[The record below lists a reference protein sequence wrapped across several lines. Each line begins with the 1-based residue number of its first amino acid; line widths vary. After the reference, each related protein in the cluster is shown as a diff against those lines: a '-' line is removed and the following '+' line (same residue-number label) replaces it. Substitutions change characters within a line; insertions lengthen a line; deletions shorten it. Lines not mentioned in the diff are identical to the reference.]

1 MGRKGERVI
10 TLKRCPFCGG
20 EAKAAL
26 GRGNCAVV
34 FCGAG
39 CSAETKSEINMG
51 KYAEIPYDVL
61 DDAFTQAALKWNTRA
76 TTE

>member
-1 MGRKGERVI
+1 M
-10 TLKRCPFCGG
+10 
-20 EAKAAL
+20 
-26 GRGNCAVV
+26 V

-39 CSAETKSEINMG
+39 CPCEMKSEINMG

-76 TTE
+76 NES